1 MPTAAATAAPMRSL
15 SDPAPADRPRTL
27 SRVQALASG
36 GHGGPLTALDRHCE
50 RRAIH
55 NPYNNPDGTLTLP
68 SLLAADGTQAYLPLD
83 LIQLS
88 PHHDLLL
95 LPMLQLA
102 AVEESTVWFLDGDL
116 QFIEQ
121 VSASA
126 LDIATLY
133 RLAQARP
140 QASAWLTELP
150 TATRHVFLEAL
161 RLLNRLCLEAEQ
173 QRDRQGMEIG
183 PIDPPPEAS
192 GFFNTLVARL
202 VPEQPL
208 EQLLHQLR
216 EDPESLPGC
225 DAALLLAM
233 WEFACPRALFPPG
246 CCDYSAALTMDA
258 RYALLK
264 ELHLLQ
270 CGRDLVFN
278 PFSGRHQPGGLAS
291 FVPTDFSI
299 STSFSVNKAVLFQY
313 GDVELSELRGP
324 GFSMM
329 VTGYQIGGRRFVQA
343 AATPTAWMPADYGR
357 FVVHSCRYIRRARQQ
372 AAAAAESGGT
382 ETNTLNLL
390 NLSLGT
396 NLGHSFWNDISGY
409 YLVRDLLE
417 AFPQLQTN
425 VRISSYQDGGTSF
438 SSQCY
443 NEFFQPHL
451 EKELG
456 QFGLAIVDD
465 FQAVADLPRPM
476 MLNGLIAPASL
487 AERLRDHFAALVEP
501 GRDPQQLRVLLN
513 LRAHNKSLLN
523 LADCLE
529 AWLSTPEVQPLHQRL
544 HFCLELHN
552 TATEMAGQTSE
563 VLSRHGIAHSSL
575 IDCTLDDLCQEI
587 ALAKVVIAPV
597 GSALVLPTWV
607 WNRDCVA
614 HGDPLHMR
622 QLSMWPNVAPYF
634 PDLREH
640 LHVIPDEAIA
650 PEGEQLY
657 ANYRVDPACFA
668 SQLQAAFARALA
680 E

>member
-1 MPTAAATAAPMRSL
+1 M
-15 SDPAPADRPRTL
+15 PRTPDL
-27 SRVQALASG
+27 ALADLPRTVARVQALATEAQTG
-36 GHGGPLTALDRHCE
+36 RLTALDRHCE

-55 NPYNNPDGTLTLP
+55 NPFSPEEGFTLA
-68 SLLAADGTQAYLPLD
+68 SLRAANGTQAYLPLD

-88 PHHDLLL
+88 PHHDLFL
-95 LPMLQLA
+95 LPVVQLE
-102 AVEESTVWFLDGDL
+102 AVEESTIWFLDGAL
-116 QFIEQ
+116 QFQEQ
-121 VSASA
+121 VAANA

-140 QASAWLTELP
+140 LASAWLTELP
-150 TATRHVFLEAL
+150 TAPRHAFLDGL

-173 QRDRQGMEIG
+173 LRDRHGMEIG
-183 PIDPPPEAS
+183 PVDPPPEAS
-192 GFFNTLVARL
+192 LFFNTLVARL
-202 VPEQPL
+202 LPEDPL
-208 EQLLHQLR
+208 AHLLTQLR
-216 EDPESLPGC
+216 EEPETLPDC
-225 DAALLLAM
+225 DTALLEAM

-246 CCDYSAALTMDA
+246 CCDYSEALTRDS

-278 PFSGRHQPGGLAS
+278 PFKGRHQQGVLAS
-291 FVPTDFSI
+291 FIPTDFSI
-299 STSFSVNKAVLFQY
+299 STSFSVNKAVLFQH

-329 VTGYQIGGRRFVQA
+329 VTGYQIGANRFVQMA
-343 AATPTAWMPADYGR
+343 ACPTSWMPADYGR
-357 FVVHSCRYIRRARQQ
+357 FVVHSCRYIRKARRRE
-372 AAAAAESGGT
+372 ASPHNHLE
-382 ETNTLNLL
+382 LNLL

-396 NLGHSFWNDISGY
+396 NLGHTLWNDVSGY
-409 YLVRDLLE
+409 YLVRDLLD
-417 AFPQLQTN
+417 AFPQLETR
-425 VRISSYQDGGTSF
+425 VRISSYQDGGTTF

-451 EKELG
+451 EAELS
-456 QFGLAIVDD
+456 QFGMGIVDD
-465 FQAVADLPRPM
+465 FQATADLRHPM
-476 MLNGLIAPASL
+476 MLNGLLAPASL
-487 AERLRDHFAALVEP
+487 AQRLREHFAAQVED
-501 GRDPQQLRVLLN
+501 RQDASQLRVLVN

-529 AWLSTPEVQPLHQRL
+529 AWLTLPEVLPLHGRL
-544 HFCLELHN
+544 HFCLEMHN
-552 TATEMAGQTSE
+552 TATEMATLTSDM
-563 VLSRHGIAHSSL
+563 LHRHGIAHTNL
-575 IDCTLDDLCQEI
+575 VDCTLDELCEEI
-587 ALAKVVIAPV
+587 SLASVVVAPV

-622 QLSMWPNVAPYF
+622 QLSMWPHVAPYF

-640 LHVIPDEAIA
+640 LHVIPEEAIH

-657 ANYRVDPACFA
+657 ANYRVDPASFA
-668 SQLQAAFARALA
+668 TQLQGAFARALA